1 MNFEFIMGRYVPT
14 DSILH
19 RVDARIK
26 LFYTIAGIIVLFMLN
41 SWESIALYTVF
52 VLGMI
57 ALSKMGMTLAV
68 KTIKSIWILILLVF
82 VFQMFDSTGRIII
95 DLGFIKLTE
104 EGLLQSAKVSVRL
117 ILLIWFSTV
126 FTATT
131 SPLKIADSVES
142 ILKFFRVKAQY
153 AHEISMIM
161 SIAIRF
167 IPVISLEANQIIK
180 AQKSRGARFDNGN
193 IINRIKAFFPII
205 IPLLVNTFKRADE
218 LALAMD
224 VRCYNGHS
232 GRTKYN
238 EMTAGVSD
246 WITLIVMAGLFSLFI
261 LADKTLFI

>member
-14 DSILH
+14 ESILH
-19 RVDARIK
+19 KVDARFK
-26 LFYTIAGIIVLFMLN
+26 LFYTVLGIVVLFMLN
-41 SWESIALYTVF
+41 SWISIGFFSAF
-52 VLGMI
+52 VIAMI
-57 ALSKMGMTLAV
+57 ILSKMGLRLAL
-68 KTIKSIWILILLVF
+68 KTIKSIWILLLLVF
-82 VFQMFDSTGRIII
+82 VFQMFDSTGRIIL
-95 DLGFIKLTE
+95 DWGFIKITE
-104 EGLLQSAKVSVRL
+104 EGLLQSAKVSIRL
-117 ILLIWFSTV
+117 ILLIWYSTV

-142 ILKFFRVKAQY
+142 VLKLFRVKAQY
-153 AHEISMIM
+153 AHEMSMIM

-224 VRCYNGHS
+224 VRCYNGYS

-238 EMTAGVSD
+238 ELLAGFMD
-246 WITLIVMAGLFSLFI
+246 WVVLISIVCFFI
-261 LADKTLFI
+261 LIIFADKMIFI